1 MSEGKL
7 RKELYQLNTP
17 IILRI
22 IAIKIQR
29 LREQEEREIEEM
41 ECLKK

>member
-7 RKELYQLNTP
+7 RKELYQLNTL
-17 IILRI
+17 IIFRI